1 MPSKIIKDITPD
13 NIRGIIDKIVKTMEQ
28 QKSEASF
35 MNLWNYVVDKNK
47 VHVDNEKLKQFSNNI
62 LNEMIQEGLFNPTN
76 SEIFD
81 KVLDAIDLSVHTC
94 LFIPGVL
101 PSMITGKSD
110 DALLGLGFAGAVM
123 IVIGAAMLA
132 NPLHFN
138 ITPEMSWGILGA
150 GLECFAMV
158 AAPFYLERVDNFM
171 DSLND
176 LSLKSADDV
185 AMFFINKV
193 QTEAEHSNPN
203 QTVPLGLVESSSKV
217 DLQSVKDFSM
227 QMLDSLAKILPDA
240 DKEIFNKAIKVIND
254 GSYGDIKSIDDL
266 KAVELEDTSGFTN
279 T

>member
-1 MPSKIIKDITPD
+1 MPSKIITDITPD
-13 NIRGIIDKIVKTMEQ
+13 NIRGNIEKIVEKMVKE
-28 QKSEASF
+28 KSEASF

-62 LNEMIQEGLFNPTN
+62 LNEMIQEGLFNPTT

-81 KVLDAIDLSVHTC
+81 KSLYAIDLLVHTC
-94 LFIPGVL
+94 FFIPGVV
-101 PSMITGKSD
+101 PSMIVGD
-110 DALLGLGFAGAVM
+110 DDDVLFALGAAGLIITA
-123 IVIGAAMLA
+123 IGAAMVV
-132 NPLHFN
+132 NPAHFN
-138 ITPEMSWGILGA
+138 IPPEMSWGILGA
-150 GLECFAMV
+150 GLECFAMA
-158 AAPFYLERVDNFM
+158 AAPFYFKRVNNFI
-171 DSLND
+171 DTLND

-193 QTEAEHSNPN
+193 QTAAEHSNQPGG
-203 QTVPLGLVESSSKV
+203 LGLIESSSKV